1 MNKFCPSLKR
11 LIECKMHMT
20 GPFKETAKV
29 TKELE
34 PWYSSSKNTSR
45 AYTLL
50 HDTYLFHSSRI
61 SRMTSEDVWKSQ
73 PEFQKYPLNN
83 IKKYNR
89 NMKKLV
95 SKKVKLAAT
104 EDAIYLEDMQHHPQ
118 KQITCRGTPF
128 WSEHANEKMLDKD
141 LKDGIGQN
149 MKPKELRMSR
159 REYQYFPYNY
169 FCKRVHKVRY
179 KQLAAPNWQVKRNKN
194 GRDIHRLETN
204 EMRKKWA
211 DGEDFE
217 EMIGM
222 FKQGS
227 V

>member
-1 MNKFCPSLKR
+1 
-11 LIECKMHMT
+11 MT
-20 GPFKETAKV
+20 A
-29 TKELE
+29 
-34 PWYSSSKNTSR
+34 
-45 AYTLL
+45 
-50 HDTYLFHSSRI
+50 
-61 SRMTSEDVWKSQ
+61 EDIWKSQ
-73 PEFQKYPLNN
+73 PEFQKYPLINF
-83 IKKYNR
+83 KKYNR
-89 NMKKLV
+89 NMKILV

-104 EDAIYLEDMQHHPQ
+104 EDAIYLEDMQRHPQ

-128 WSEHANEKMLDKD
+128 WSEHAAKKMLDKD

-149 MKPKELRMSR
+149 MKPKELWMSR

-179 KQLAAPNWQVKRNKN
+179 KQLAAPYWQVERNKN
-194 GRDIHRLETN
+194 GRALHRLETD

-217 EMIGM
+217 EMISM

-227 V
+227 I